1 MSEFLQVIIPA
12 CIGALPAI
20 IIAIN
25 TNRLIAYRVDEL
37 TKKVEKHNQVV
48 ERTFKIE
55 SDMATMWRRH
65 DELKDDVKQIKTV
78 VMSMPNSSTKS

>member
-1 MSEFLQVIIPA
+1 MSDFLQVIVPA

-37 TKKVEKHNQVV
+37 TKKVEKHNQIV
-48 ERTFKIE
+48 ERMFKVE
-55 SDMATMWRRH
+55 SDMSTMWKRH
-65 DELKDDVKQIKTV
+65 DELREDVNILKQTTSHLPKD
-78 VMSMPNSSTKS
+78 

>member
-1 MSEFLQVIIPA
+1 MTELFQILIPA
-12 CIGALPAI
+12 IFGAIPAI

-48 ERTFKIE
+48 ERTFKLE
-55 SDMATMWRRH
+55 SDTATLFKKQ
-65 DELKDDVKQIKTV
+65 DELREDMRLLQSLVQQD
-78 VMSMPNSSTKS
+78 

>member
-1 MSEFLQVIIPA
+1 MTELFQILIPA
-12 CIGALPAI
+12 IFGAIPAI

-48 ERTFKIE
+48 ERTFKLE
-55 SDMATMWRRH
+55 SDTATLFKKQ
-65 DELKDDVKQIKTV
+65 DELKEDIRLLQTLVQQD
-78 VMSMPNSSTKS
+78 

>member
-1 MSEFLQVIIPA
+1 MTELFQILIPA
-12 CIGALPAI
+12 IFGAIPAI

-48 ERTFKIE
+48 ERTFKLE
-55 SDMATMWRRH
+55 SDNATLFKKQ
-65 DELKDDVKQIKTV
+65 DELREDIRLLQSLVQQD
-78 VMSMPNSSTKS
+78 

>member
-1 MSEFLQVIIPA
+1 MTELFQILIPA
-12 CIGALPAI
+12 ILGAIPAI

-48 ERTFKIE
+48 ERTFKLE
-55 SDMATMWRRH
+55 SDNATLFKKQ
-65 DELKDDVKQIKTV
+65 DELREDIRLLQSLVQQD
-78 VMSMPNSSTKS
+78 

>member
-1 MSEFLQVIIPA
+1 MTELFQILIPA
-12 CIGALPAI
+12 IFGAIPAI

-48 ERTFKIE
+48 ERTFTLE
-55 SDMATMWRRH
+55 SDNATLFKKQ
-65 DELKDDVKQIKTV
+65 DELREDIRLLQSLVQQD
-78 VMSMPNSSTKS
+78 

>member
-1 MSEFLQVIIPA
+1 MTLVEFLQILLPA
-12 CIGALPAI
+12 CLGAIPAI

-48 ERTFKIE
+48 ERTYKLE
-55 SDMATMWRRH
+55 SDTVTLFKKQ
-65 DELKDDVKQIKTV
+65 DELREDVKSLQILIQQQD
-78 VMSMPNSSTKS
+78 

>member
-1 MSEFLQVIIPA
+1 MTELFQIMIPA
-12 CIGALPAI
+12 IFGAIPAI

-48 ERTFKIE
+48 ERTFKLE
-55 SDMATMWRRH
+55 SDTATLFKKQ
-65 DELKDDVKQIKTV
+65 DELKEDIRLLQSLVQQD
-78 VMSMPNSSTKS
+78 

>member
-1 MSEFLQVIIPA
+1 MSDFLQVIVPA

-37 TKKVEKHNQVV
+37 TKKVEKHNQIV
-48 ERTFKIE
+48 ERVFKVE
-55 SDMATMWRRH
+55 SDMSTMWRRH
-65 DELKDDVKQIKTV
+65 DELREDVNLLKQTTV
-78 VMSMPNSSTKS
+78 HSSKE

>member
-1 MSEFLQVIIPA
+1 MTELFQILIPA
-12 CIGALPAI
+12 IFGAIPAI

-48 ERTFKIE
+48 ERTFKLE
-55 SDMATMWRRH
+55 SDNATLFKKQ
-65 DELKDDVKQIKTV
+65 DELREDIRLLQSLIQQD
-78 VMSMPNSSTKS
+78 